1 MAKLPPK
8 HCITLLCFTQVH
20 LTRTPEYINF
30 WEGKPLLQ
38 RDYGV
43 KVHKRKPW
51 RRPKSDYGSRFFTRG
66 KRDLSEIDGVGQ
78 GSGLETLHEKD
89 DGSNIG
95 SETGTRRGSRDFG
108 GLGLGDGGLSGSG
121 DASKLTVSGEGLDS
135 RSGSRRGSKDL
146 GGKGSGKEDRWRR
159 WG

>member
-1 MAKLPPK
+1 M
-8 HCITLLCFTQVH
+8 H

-43 KVHKRKPW
+43 KVHKRKQW
-51 RRPKSDYGSRFFTRG
+51 RRPNSDYGSRFFTRRKG
-66 KRDLSEIDGVGQ
+66 DDTDG
-78 GSGLETLHEKD
+78 GLETLHEKD
-89 DGSNIG
+89 DGSNLG

-108 GLGLGDGGLSGSG
+108 GLGSGDGGLSGSG
-121 DASKLTVSGEGLDS
+121 DASKLAVSGEGLDS

-146 GGKGSGKEDRWRR
+146 GGKGSGMDDRWRR